1 MITYIYPPVSLDL
14 IKNAVTKSI
23 TVILLIMVLNYT
35 VIDYITLSAYIMG
48 GFLTFLLILSG
59 MNTIIANIIGIIGS
73 IIINFA
79 SNICFTISI
88 AIIIGYIFF
97 KVIIDHYDN
106 TYVEFKIWLVT
117 HVESFLLGYMITDL
131 LVNNSLVLTFTS
143 DNEAVLFTS
152 IKSITVL
159 CYILQTVSKKFRNI
173 TIYWICIGLINGII
187 FPIIVLN
194 Y

>member
-1 MITYIYPPVSLDL
+1 MITYIYPPISQDL
-14 IKNAVTKSI
+14 IKNAVTRSI

-35 VIDYITLSAYIMG
+35 SIDYISLSAYIMG

-59 MNTIIANIIGIIGS
+59 MNNIIANFIGIVGS
-73 IIINFA
+73 VIINFA

-88 AIIIGYIFF
+88 AIITGYIFF

-106 TYVEFKIWLVT
+106 TYVNFKIWLVT
-117 HVESFLLGYMITDL
+117 HIESFLLGYMITDL
-131 LVNNSLVLTFTS
+131 LVNNNLVLTFTS
-143 DNEAVLFTS
+143 GNEAILFCS
-152 IKSITVL
+152 VKSITIL
-159 CYILQTVSKKFRNI
+159 CYILKTVSKNFRNI

-187 FPIIVLN
+187 FPIIVRN